1 MRLQTLI
8 VILFCLVAVADNCFS
23 QNSFPGPGPGQCAQ
37 SPGKA
42 YNAPPVPRTVTVTV
56 PVKPDVKLIHPRLC
70 APNGFCP
77 PSVPQAQ
84 NVRPAPVRVDVTV
97 RPEPADQG
105 KLAPVIFRDP
115 GILKPVV
122 NSAIALTGAVI
133 AAPFR
138 LLDMLAAKESC
149 NTPRNQ
155 CRPALIPGC
164 RPPSCPSQ
172 PFAPMA
178 TSPCLSPL
186 PPVALGCAPTGP
198 SVAPLPP
205 CRPPVGCSPS
215 IPPKMV
221 ERDVPP
227 PCEPQSL
234 LGGIVNLPSRLAT
247 YGRLFG
253 DVGECR

>member
-1 MRLQTLI
+1 MRLHVLI
-8 VILFCLVAVADNCFS
+8 LVFLCSATVADNCFC
-23 QNSFPGPGPGQCAQ
+23 QNSFPGAAQCVP
-37 SPGKA
+37 STGKA
-42 YNAPPVPRTVTVTV
+42 YNAPPVSRTVSVTV
-56 PVKPDVKLIHPRLC
+56 PVKPEVKLVQPQLCPPHGFC
-70 APNGFCP
+70 APPNP
-77 PSVPQAQ
+77 HAQ
-84 NVRPAPVRVDVTV
+84 SVRPAPVRVDVTV

-105 KLAPVIFRDP
+105 KLAPVIFRDQ

-138 LLDMLAAKESC
+138 LLDMLASKESC
-149 NTPRNQ
+149 SPPRNQ
-155 CRPALIPGC
+155 CKPASAPRCG
-164 RPPSCPSQ
+164 PPQC
-172 PFAPMA
+172 APQSLPPVA
-178 TSPCLSPL
+178 AGPCVSPL
-186 PPVALGCAPTGP
+186 PPMAMGCAPTGP

-205 CRPPVGCSPS
+205 CRTPVGCAPS
-215 IPPKMV
+215 IAPKMV
-221 ERDVPP
+221 ERDLPP